1 MKRENG
7 DMENGE
13 DDEPVHVEE
22 VRLPEN
28 YMAQNNELCWIIYL

>member
-13 DDEPVHVEE
+13 DDEPVQVEE
-22 VRLPEN
+22 VRLPKH
-28 YMAQNNELCWIIYL
+28 YGITL